1 LEYKAAGWDCKR
13 CGIKGRFNI
22 CGLFLQFKIGR
33 KGDIMNKKIGTLYGI
48 GVGPGDPELMTLKSA
63 KILSKV
69 DVVFAAA
76 STKNSHSLAVNIA
89 KPHIPETTSIRMLSF
104 PMTKDEKETRDSWAE
119 NARIIINELV
129 QGKDVAF
136 LTVGD
141 SMTYS
146 TYGYILKH
154 IKASAPYLTIES
166 IPGITSYQAAAARLN
181 TPLVE
186 GEESLLVTS
195 GVKGGDR
202 LRQFSWMPENVVFLK
217 AYRNVKDII
226 SAVDETDLFQDCVGI
241 SKCGLPEEEIVTD
254 LKELANRP
262 PNYWTLIIAKQK
274 KKITPLEAKHRI
286 GRPHRRQAEAVLEFS
301 ESM

>member
-1 LEYKAAGWDCKR
+1 
-13 CGIKGRFNI
+13 
-22 CGLFLQFKIGR
+22 
-33 KGDIMNKKIGTLYGI
+33 MNKKIGTLYGI
-48 GVGPGDPELMTLKSA
+48 GVGPGDPDLITLKST
-63 KILSKV
+63 KILSMV
-69 DVVFAAA
+69 HVVFAAA
-76 STKNSHSLAVNIA
+76 STKNSHILAVNIA

-104 PMTKDEKETRDSWAE
+104 PMTKDEKETRKAWAE

-154 IKASAPYLTIES
+154 IKASAPYIKIES

-186 GEESLLVTS
+186 GEESLLITS

-202 LRQFSWMPENVVFLK
+202 LRQFSCKPENVVFLK

-226 SAVDETDLFQDCVGI
+226 TAVDETDSFQDCVGI
-241 SKCGLPEEEIVTD
+241 SKCGLPGEEIVTD
-254 LKELANRP
+254 LKEFANRP

-274 KKITPLEAKHRI
+274 KKVTSLEAKHRI
-286 GRPHRRQAEAVLEFS
+286 ARHHRRPAEAVAVFAD
-301 ESM
+301 SM

>member
-1 LEYKAAGWDCKR
+1 
-13 CGIKGRFNI
+13 
-22 CGLFLQFKIGR
+22 
-33 KGDIMNKKIGTLYGI
+33 MNKKIGTLFGI
-48 GVGPGDPELMTLKSA
+48 GVGPGDPDLITLKA
-63 KILSKV
+63 TKILRRV
-69 DVVFAAA
+69 HVVFAAA

-89 KPHIPETTSIRMLSF
+89 KPHIPETTSIKMLSF
-104 PMTKDEKETRDSWAE
+104 PMTKDEKETRESWAE
-119 NARIIINELV
+119 NARIIINELL

-141 SMTYS
+141 SMHYS
-146 TYGYILKH
+146 TYGYVLKH
-154 IKASAPYLTIES
+154 IKASAPYITIES

-186 GEESLLVTS
+186 GEESLLITS

-202 LRQFSWMPENVVFLK
+202 LRQFSSKPENVVFLK

-226 SAVDETDLFQDCVGI
+226 SAVNEADLFQDCVGI
-241 SKCGLPEEEIVTD
+241 SKCGLPGEEIVTD
-254 LKELANRP
+254 LKKFANRP

-274 KKITPLEAKHRI
+274 KKITPLEAEHRI
-286 GRPHRRQAEAVLEFS
+286 SRHHQRHAEAVLEFT

>member
-1 LEYKAAGWDCKR
+1 MK
-13 CGIKGRFNI
+13 
-22 CGLFLQFKIGR
+22 
-33 KGDIMNKKIGTLYGI
+33 KKIGTLYGI
-48 GVGPGDPELMTLKSA
+48 GVGPGDPELITLKSA
-63 KILSKV
+63 KILSMV
-69 DVVFAAA
+69 HVVFAAA
-76 STKNSHSLAVNIA
+76 STKNNHSLAVNIA

-104 PMTKDEKETRDSWAE
+104 PMTKDEKETRESWAE
-119 NARIIINELV
+119 NARIIINELL

-154 IKASAPYLTIES
+154 IKASAPYIVIES

-181 TPLVE
+181 IPLVE
-186 GEESLLVTS
+186 GEESLLITS

-202 LRQFSWMPENVVFLK
+202 LRQFSCKPENVVFMK

-226 SAVDETDLFQDCVGI
+226 SAVDETDLFQECVGI
-241 SKCGLPEEEIVTD
+241 SKCGLPGEEIIAD
-254 LKELANRP
+254 LKEFAKRP
-262 PNYWTLIIAKQK
+262 PNYWTLIIAKQNK
-274 KKITPLEAKHRI
+274 KVRPLKAERRINRHHRQ
-286 GRPHRRQAEAVLEFS
+286 HAEVVLEFT

>member
-1 LEYKAAGWDCKR
+1 
-13 CGIKGRFNI
+13 
-22 CGLFLQFKIGR
+22 
-33 KGDIMNKKIGTLYGI
+33 MNKKIGTLYGI
-48 GVGPGDPELMTLKSA
+48 GVGPGDPDLIPLKSI
-63 KILSKV
+63 KILNRV
-69 DVVFAAA
+69 HIVFAAA
-76 STKNSHSLAVNIA
+76 STKNNHSIAVSIA
-89 KPHIPETTSIRMLSF
+89 RPHIPETTSIRILSF
-104 PMTKDEKETRDSWAE
+104 PMTKDENETREAWTE
-119 NARIIINELV
+119 NARIITNEIV

-154 IKASAPYLTIES
+154 IKASAPYVPIES

-202 LRQFSWMPENVVFLK
+202 LRKLSAKPETVVFLK
-217 AYRNVKDII
+217 AYRNVQDII
-226 SAVDETDLFQDCVGI
+226 SAVDEADLFQDCVGI
-241 SKCGLPEEEIVTD
+241 SKCGLPGEEIVTD
-254 LKELANRP
+254 LKEFSTKP

-274 KKITPLEAKHRI
+274 KKVNNLKAKPILEQHR
-286 GRPHRRQAEAVLEFS
+286 GQRTEAVLEFVDS
-301 ESM
+301 L

>member
-1 LEYKAAGWDCKR
+1 
-13 CGIKGRFNI
+13 
-22 CGLFLQFKIGR
+22 
-33 KGDIMNKKIGTLYGI
+33 MNKKIGTLYGI
-48 GVGPGDPELMTLKSA
+48 GVGPGDPDLITLKSV
-63 KILSKV
+63 KILNRV
-69 DVVFAAA
+69 QVVFAAS

-89 KPHIPETTSIRMLSF
+89 KPHIPKTSSIRMLSF
-104 PMTKDEKETRDSWAE
+104 PMTKDEKETRKAWAE
-119 NARIIINELV
+119 NAATIINELI
-129 QGKDVAF
+129 QGKDAAF
-136 LTVGD
+136 ITVGD

-146 TYGYILKH
+146 TFGYILNE
-154 IKASAPYLTIES
+154 IKASAPYIKIES

-202 LRQFSWMPENVVFLK
+202 LRQFSVKPENVVLMK

-226 SAVDETDLFQDCVGI
+226 SAVDEAGLFQDCVGI
-241 SKCGLPEEEIVTD
+241 SKCGLPGEEIVTN
-254 LKELANRP
+254 LNEFAIRP

-274 KKITPLEAKHRI
+274 KKVTPPEPKPMIDRHY
-286 GRPHRRQAEAVLEFS
+286 RRQSEPMLEFT

>member
-1 LEYKAAGWDCKR
+1 MNERL
-13 CGIKGRFNI
+13 NI
-22 CGLFLQFKIGR
+22 HELCPQLNFDR
-33 KGDIMNKKIGTLYGI
+33 KGGIMNKKIGTLYGI
-48 GVGPGDPELMTLKSA
+48 GVGPGDPDLITLKSV
-63 KILSKV
+63 KILNRV
-69 DVVFAAA
+69 QVVFAAS

-89 KPHIPETTSIRMLSF
+89 KPHIPKTSSIRMLSF
-104 PMTKDEKETRDSWAE
+104 PMTKDKKETREAWAE
-119 NARIIINELV
+119 NAGIIINELI
-129 QGKDVAF
+129 QGKDAAF

-146 TYGYILKH
+146 TFGYILNH
-154 IKASAPYLTIES
+154 IKASAPYITIES

-202 LRQFSWMPENVVFLK
+202 LRQYSVKPENVVLMK

-226 SAVDETDLFQDCVGI
+226 CAVDETGLFQDCVGI
-241 SKCGLPEEEIVTD
+241 SKCGLPGEEIVTD
-254 LKELANRP
+254 LKEFAIRP

-274 KKITPLEAKHRI
+274 KKVTPPEAKTMI
-286 GRPHRRQAEAVLEFS
+286 GHHHRRQAEPMLEFTG
-301 ESM
+301 SM

>member
-1 LEYKAAGWDCKR
+1 
-13 CGIKGRFNI
+13 
-22 CGLFLQFKIGR
+22 
-33 KGDIMNKKIGTLYGI
+33 MNKKIGTLYGI
-48 GVGPGDPELMTLKSA
+48 GVGPGDPELITLKSA
-63 KILSKV
+63 KILNRV
-69 DVVFAAA
+69 QVVFAAA
-76 STKNSHSLAVNIA
+76 STKNNHSLAVNIA
-89 KPHIPETTSIRMLSF
+89 KPHIPETTPIRMLSF
-104 PMTKDEKETRDSWAE
+104 PMTKDQKETREAWAE
-119 NARIIINELV
+119 NARIIISELV
-129 QGKDVAF
+129 KGKDAAF

-154 IKASAPYLTIES
+154 IKATAPYVAIES

-202 LRQFSWMPENVVFLK
+202 LRQFSCMPETVVFLK

-241 SKCGLPEEEIVTD
+241 SKCGLPGEEIVTD
-254 LKELANRP
+254 PKEFAARP

-274 KKITPLEAKHRI
+274 KKITPLKAELRI
-286 GRPHRRQAEAVLEFS
+286 GRHHRRHAEAVLELTG
-301 ESM
+301 SM

>member
-1 LEYKAAGWDCKR
+1 MKT
-13 CGIKGRFNI
+13 
-22 CGLFLQFKIGR
+22 
-33 KGDIMNKKIGTLYGI
+33 KIGTLYGI
-48 GVGPGDPELMTLKSA
+48 GVGPGDPDLITIKSA
-63 KILSKV
+63 KILNKV
-69 DVVFAAA
+69 HVVFTAA
-76 STKNSHSLAVNIA
+76 STKNNHSLAVNIA

-104 PMTKDEKETRDSWAE
+104 PMTKDKKETRKSWAK
-119 NARIIINELV
+119 NAYIIINELE

-154 IKASAPYLTIES
+154 VKASAPHVSIKS

-202 LRQFSWMPENVVFLK
+202 LRQLSRLPETVVFLK
-217 AYRNVKDII
+217 AYRNVNDII
-226 SAVDETDLFQDCVGI
+226 SAVEETDAFHDCVGI
-241 SKCGLPEEEIVTD
+241 SKCGLPGEEIVSD
-254 LKELANRP
+254 LKDFADRP

-274 KKITPLEAKHRI
+274 KKITPMKAEPRI
-286 GRPHRRQAEAVLEFS
+286 DRHHRRHAEAVLEFT
-301 ESM
+301 ESI